1 MKEKTTNKKL
11 MIIIGCALAAAA
23 VAAIVLLRI
32 FVFYDTPGTQ
42 FKNIKSSDIE
52 SITGKMY
59 TEGSTGE
66 IKGDDIDTFI
76 KLMRDADYKRSDRTE
91 HYASLIVF
99 SLKYKDGKEQEIS
112 VVGSYGSSD
121 DNDSGELTLYKG
133 FVKIDDGD
141 YYECDTKE
149 LQNLFLKS
157 SNSKYKEKS

>member
-11 MIIIGCALAAAA
+11 LIIIGCALAAAA

-32 FVFYDTPGTQ
+32 FVFNDTPGTQ

-66 IKGDDIDTFI
+66 IKGDDIDEFI
-76 KLMRDADYKRSDRTE
+76 KLMRDADYKRSDRSD
-91 HYASLIVF
+91 HYASVIFFEVKF
-99 SLKYKDGKEQEIS
+99 KDGKEQQIS

-149 LQNLFLKS
+149 LKNLFLKN

>member
-11 MIIIGCALAAAA
+11 LIIIGCALAAAA

-66 IKGDDIDTFI
+66 IKGDDIDEFI
-76 KLMRDADYKRSDRTE
+76 KLMRDADYKRSDRSD
-91 HYASLIVF
+91 HYASMICFEV
-99 SLKYKDGKEQEIS
+99 KYKDGKEQQIS

-149 LQNLFLKS
+149 LFELFLKN
-157 SNSKYKEKS
+157 SNSRYKKS

>member
-1 MKEKTTNKKL
+1 MKEKTTNKKRL
-11 MIIIGCALAAAA
+11 IIISCSLIAIATA
-23 VAAIVLLRI
+23 VIVLLRI

-42 FKNIKSSDIE
+42 FKNVKSSDIE
-52 SITGKMY
+52 SITGKLY

-76 KLMRDADYKRSDRTE
+76 KLIRDADYKRSDRTE

-99 SLKYKDGKEQEIS
+99 SLKYKDGKEQEIA

-149 LQNLFLKS
+149 LQNLFLKN

>member
-1 MKEKTTNKKL
+1 MKEKANKKI
-11 MIIIGCALAAAA
+11 MIITGCALTAAA
-23 VAAIVLLRI
+23 VASALLWL
-32 FVFYDTPGTQ
+32 FVFSADTPGTQ

-52 SITGKMY
+52 SITGKLY

-66 IKGDDIDTFI
+66 IKGDDINEFI
-76 KLMRDADYKRSDRTE
+76 KLMRDADYKRSDRSD
-91 HYASLIVF
+91 HYASVICFEV
-99 SLKYKDGKEQEIS
+99 KYKDGKEQQIS

-149 LQNLFLKS
+149 LKNLFLKN

>member
-52 SITGKMY
+52 SVTGKMY

-66 IKGDDIDTFI
+66 IKGDDIDEFI
-76 KLMRDADYKRSDRTE
+76 KLMRDADYKRSDRSD
-91 HYASLIVF
+91 HYASVICFEV
-99 SLKYKDGKEQEIS
+99 KYKDGKEQQIS

-149 LQNLFLKS
+149 LKNLFLKN

>member
-66 IKGDDIDTFI
+66 IKGDDIDEFI

-99 SLKYKDGKEQEIS
+99 SLKYKDGKEQEIT
-112 VVGSYGSSD
+112 VIGSYMSD
-121 DNDSGELTLYKG
+121 DTLFKG
-133 FVKIDDGD
+133 FVRVDDGD
-141 YYECDTKE
+141 LYECDTKKLFE
-149 LQNLFLKS
+149 LFLKN
-157 SNSKYKEKS
+157 SNSRYKKS